1 MFSQS
6 AEHWVLSMAGAQE
19 FKKNFEDAMAHNDK
33 ALAADEEQGESPG
46 DDSTEAAKEKL
57 AAEKSEADEL
67 AGKIGEV
74 KVSEEDD
81 KSSQA

>member
-1 MFSQS
+1 
-6 AEHWVLSMAGAQE
+6 
-19 FKKNFEDAMAHNDK
+19 MAHNDK

-46 DDSTEAAKEKL
+46 DESTETAKEKH

-67 AGKIGEV
+67 AGKVGEV